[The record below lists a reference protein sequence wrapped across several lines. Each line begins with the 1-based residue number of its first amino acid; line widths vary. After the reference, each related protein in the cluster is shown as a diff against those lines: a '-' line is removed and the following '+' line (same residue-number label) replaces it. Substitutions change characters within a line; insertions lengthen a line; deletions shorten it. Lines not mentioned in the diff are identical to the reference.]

1 MLLDQNPQDTKL
13 TTEAERVKLELQ
25 KIAVHKTKGAIIRSR
40 ARWYEHGERNSKYFT
55 NLEKRAY
62 ERKHIVKL
70 KTNENQYLG
79 EPNKILIEMENF
91 YKTLYSSKTSDDSF
105 DASAS
110 AFANCNNIK
119 RLDGEQI
126 TCEGLISE
134 EECLSALKKFVKN
147 KTPGSD
153 GLTAEFYLCFWE
165 SLTIPLKE
173 CLNDAYHHGEMSI
186 SQKRGVISMLPK
198 KNKDTLL
205 LKNWRPITL
214 LNIDYKIATK
224 CIAKRLEKVLTELI
238 NRDQTGYVTNPAAA
252 ALYWRKHSADF

>member
-40 ARWYEHGERNSKYFT
+40 ARWYEHGERNSKYFM

-79 EPNKILIEMENF
+79 EPNKILIQMENF
-91 YKTLYSSKTSDDSF
+91 YKTLYSSKISDDSF

-119 RLDGEQI
+119 RLDGEQQK

-134 EECLSALKKFVKN
+134 EECLSALKKICEK
-147 KTPGSD
+147 
-153 GLTAEFYLCFWE
+153 
-165 SLTIPLKE
+165 
-173 CLNDAYHHGEMSI
+173 
-186 SQKRGVISMLPK
+186 QKPQ
-198 KNKDTLL
+198 
-205 LKNWRPITL
+205 
-214 LNIDYKIATK
+214 
-224 CIAKRLEKVLTELI
+224 VLTDSPRNFTYAFGNLL
-238 NRDQTGYVTNPAAA
+238 QS
-252 ALYWRKHSADF
+252 L